1 MLQLTSPRLPG
12 VPLLE
17 LRYTGPEYARWRR
30 CLKFALDA
38 KGTWKYCNGKCTMP
52 MPDAGTTATNCST
65 TKLQPCLLEERR
77 EWVKHDREVKL
88 DVFLS
93 MAEEVMLEVFEVGPP
108 LPPSNMNAQEMLE
121 TLDAHF
127 KVFKFEP
134 YHHAFCHFLNLHID
148 QYPSIEEF
156 NQEFV
161 TTLEDLLD
169 HGHPMSN
176 TQACSAYFSK
186 LRCTQNPWVAKK
198 LEEWDSQ
205 PKEVDILELLQESP
219 PWSVIRP
226 LATKSSQNFRVESI
240 PEEYLEDSSASD
252 SEAPS
257 EKSDASTVSS
267 ISEYSRQ
274 VSTMTMDMAK
284 SQQATPERQ
293 KSVMTARS
301 QEITIRASAEDI
313 SEGMCETLRR
323 ELEKV
328 PTITIPERG
337 SSKNQVPGTILSDDP
352 NAPLPEWL
360 VSKKSVARKP
370 PPPHDRP
377 LPPLPPQ
384 AQTQAARASKSSS
397 KSSSPNLQAAAFKN
411 SSQVNLCPPSSS
423 TTNLQLETTHPTLV
437 PTLSTDVHPALR
449 ACPTTASQPYLAPQL
464 PQASKSSTSL
474 SSLPQ
479 IDTTPLAFPFPNA
492 STTNLSTLSANNN
505 DAAAPLR
512 RPSTS
517 TPNLAIPWPSTPD
530 IAPRPHSSRAMLPAV
545 QTPNPIASQAQIAY
559 TASPTQFTHRDSHD
573 DECNDEDD
581 DAEFDDDEEFLPLQ
595 GTSTRDSAWD
605 YLYEAKG
612 GYLIT
617 RERTVETTS
626 PSTRPRRGHAKSSS
640 LDLVARLGGE
650 NVSVGEEQE
659 GEKEK
664 RRRKKKSWSMGGG
677 LSMGKLAMVGGG
689 SKVREII

>member
-1 MLQLTSPRLPG
+1 
-12 VPLLE
+12 
-17 LRYTGPEYARWRR
+17 
-30 CLKFALDA
+30 
-38 KGTWKYCNGKCTMP
+38 

-93 MAEEVMLEVFEVGPP
+93 LAEEVMLEVFEVGPP

-121 TLDAHF
+121 KLDAHF
-127 KVFKFEP
+127 QVYKFEP

-148 QYPSIEEF
+148 QYPCIEDF
-156 NQEFV
+156 NQEFL

-169 HGHPMSN
+169 HGHPLSN
-176 TQACSAYFSK
+176 AQACSAYFSK

-205 PKEVDILELLQESP
+205 PKEVDVLELMQESP

-226 LATKSSQNFRVESI
+226 LATKSSQNLRVESI
-240 PEEYLEDSSASD
+240 PEEYLEDSLASD

-267 ISEYSRQ
+267 VSAYSRQ
-274 VSTMTMDMAK
+274 VSTMTIDMAK
-284 SQQATPERQ
+284 SQQVTPERQ

-313 SEGMCETLRR
+313 SDGVCETLRM
-323 ELEKV
+323 EMEK
-328 PTITIPERG
+328 PLSLTIPERG

-360 VSKKSVARKP
+360 ASKKS
-370 PPPHDRP
+370 
-377 LPPLPPQ
+377 
-384 AQTQAARASKSSS
+384 TQ
-397 KSSSPNLQAAAFKN
+397 
-411 SSQVNLCPPSSS
+411 
-423 TTNLQLETTHPTLV
+423 
-437 PTLSTDVHPALR
+437 
-449 ACPTTASQPYLAPQL
+449 
-464 PQASKSSTSL
+464 
-474 SSLPQ
+474 
-479 IDTTPLAFPFPNA
+479 
-492 STTNLSTLSANNN
+492 
-505 DAAAPLR
+505 

-530 IAPRPHSSRAMLPAV
+530 IAPRPHSSRAALAAI
-545 QTPNPIASQAQIAY
+545 QTPNPIASQVQMTY
-559 TASPTQFTHRDSHD
+559 TASPTALTHQDPHHD
-573 DECNDEDD
+573 DGGDNEDYEDD
-581 DAEFDDDEEFLPLQ
+581 DADSDAGFLPLQ

-617 RERTVETTS
+617 QQRSVEAVDRSVRT
-626 PSTRPRRGHAKSSS
+626 RRGHAKSSS

-650 NVSVGEEQE
+650 NVTIEEQAQE
-659 GEKEK
+659 GEKER
-664 RRRKKKSWSMGGG
+664 RRRKKKSWSMGAG
-677 LSMGKLAMVGGG
+677 LGKLAIGGG
-689 SKVREII
+689 KVKEII

>member
-1 MLQLTSPRLPG
+1 
-12 VPLLE
+12 
-17 LRYTGPEYARWRR
+17 
-30 CLKFALDA
+30 
-38 KGTWKYCNGKCTMP
+38 

-360 VSKKSVARKP
+360 VSKKS
-370 PPPHDRP
+370 
-377 LPPLPPQ
+377 
-384 AQTQAARASKSSS
+384 SS
-397 KSSSPNLQAAAFKN
+397 
-411 SSQVNLCPPSSS
+411 
-423 TTNLQLETTHPTLV
+423 
-437 PTLSTDVHPALR
+437 
-449 ACPTTASQPYLAPQL
+449 
-464 PQASKSSTSL
+464 
-474 SSLPQ
+474 
-479 IDTTPLAFPFPNA
+479 
-492 STTNLSTLSANNN
+492 
-505 DAAAPLR
+505 